1 MDSRDIFL
9 GIIGLVS
16 IVYGGYNKDTTTL
29 TIGIATLFL
38 AVQMNLSDH
47 DEEIRILKAQINT
60 QNELKKI
67 REELKQIKDE
77 LNKEQKRK
85 N

>member
-1 MDSRDIFL
+1 MDARDILL
-9 GIIGLVS
+9 GIIGFAGT
-16 IVYGGYNKDTTTL
+16 VYGGITKDTTTL

-38 AVQMNLSDH
+38 AIQMNLSDH
-47 DEEIRILKAQINT
+47 EDEIKILKAQINT

-77 LNKEQKRK
+77 INKKQKR
-85 N
+85 

>member
-1 MDSRDIFL
+1 MDAKDILL
-9 GIIGLVS
+9 GIVGLIGIS
-16 IVYGGYNKDTTTL
+16 YGGYKQDTTTL
-29 TIGIATLFL
+29 TIGLVSLFL
-38 AVQMNLSDH
+38 AIQINLSEH

-77 LNKEQKRK
+77 INKKQKR
-85 N
+85 